1 MNEEQVIKSL
11 AALAHAVRLRVFRDL
26 VVAGT
31 EGRTPSALAEQLGV
45 PSSALSFHLKELM
58 NAGLVTQERVSRN
71 LFYRAAYDEM
81 NAVIR
86 YLTENCCAG
95 ADCGQ
100 AGTVCCPGA
109 TKTSTLES

>member
-1 MNEEQVIKSL
+1 MNEDQVVKAL
-11 AALAHAVRLRVFRDL
+11 AALAHPVRLQVFRAL

-45 PSSALSFHLKELM
+45 ASTALSFHLKELG
-58 NAGLVTQERVSRN
+58 NAALVSPERVGRN

-81 NAVIR
+81 NALIN
-86 YLTENCCAG
+86 YLTKNCCAG

-100 AGTVCCPGA
+100 AGSDCLPTSKA
-109 TKTSTLES
+109 TAQK

>member
-11 AALAHAVRLRVFRDL
+11 TALAHAVRLRVFRDL
-26 VVAGT
+26 VVAGS
-31 EGRTPSALAEQLGV
+31 EGRTPSALAELLGV
-45 PSSALSFHLKELM
+45 PSTALSFHLKELV

-100 AGTVCCPGA
+100 TGTVCCPEA
-109 TKTSTLES
+109 TKNLFKVF